1 MTWSFEGKELLQA
14 YFDFCV
20 SQGLTTSLEAN
31 PVWRPEQFWSLERL
45 CDVGSN
51 KNQNKCAKVPS
62 MQKFQ
67 VNRSNGGWVTCWVR
81 SLSLSG
87 YRYRISQK
95 MGLSNDLSK
104 FWYRS
109 LFFEKF
115 LYKKWIFCRN
125 LQHLW
130 PKIYNKCRFVDVR
143 LIAYLN
149 SFVLNLVVT
158 WCHALSCKHDICNMF
173 MYAFHSLPDP
183 PSLAYT
189 HSDTT
194 AAASV
199 WLSRSSHKAKFRTVN
214 NILT

>member
-45 CDVGSN
+45 CDVGLN

-87 YRYRISQK
+87 YRYKISQK

-104 FWYRS
+104 FWYNVEAYFS
-109 LFFEKF
+109 KNFFTKSGFFAEIFSISGLKSTINVGLFMYDCLFK
-115 LYKKWIFCRN
+115 LFC
-125 LQHLW
+125 
-130 PKIYNKCRFVDVR
+130 PE
-143 LIAYLN
+143 
-149 SFVLNLVVT
+149 
-158 WCHALSCKHDICNMF
+158 SCCNM
-173 MYAFHSLPDP
+173 MSCIIMQTWHM
-183 PSLAYT
+183 
-189 HSDTT
+189 
-194 AAASV
+194 
-199 WLSRSSHKAKFRTVN
+199 
-214 NILT
+214 